1 MEENQK
7 EVTKST
13 ILKHY
18 LSSLLVY
25 GIVLLFISFCPAFR
39 ENVGDNGFNYITF
52 FVIYYI
58 CYAFFALPI
67 FFKTKPVSILNSKN
81 VAILEYVKKQFTK
94 TSTPEERLK
103 VLEPNEFEK
112 QSMVELFVKSFFGVY
127 CINLI
132 CTKYLPTFDYNIS
145 FLKEMFSQAIT
156 YAASGQDLYKTN
168 FLHFQYS
175 LPNNYLSQYHHFQPS
190 LNSVELLN
198 NFLSTVFRFRLSVF
212 Y

>member
-58 CYAFFALPI
+58 L
-67 FFKTKPVSILNSKN
+67 
-81 VAILEYVKKQFTK
+81 
-94 TSTPEERLK
+94 
-103 VLEPNEFEK
+103 
-112 QSMVELFVKSFFGVY
+112 
-127 CINLI
+127 
-132 CTKYLPTFDYNIS
+132 
-145 FLKEMFSQAIT
+145 
-156 YAASGQDLYKTN
+156 
-168 FLHFQYS
+168 
-175 LPNNYLSQYHHFQPS
+175 LPNFVILIN
-190 LNSVELLN
+190 
-198 NFLSTVFRFRLSVF
+198 R
-212 Y
+212 